1 MLPVDTLK
9 VKICGMRDARNVR
22 EVSSLRPDHLGLIFY
37 EYSPRFAGGP
47 EVDAFEILLAVED
60 GVALTGVF
68 VDSKLSFVVEMVDR
82 WTLDAV
88 QLHGTESPEY
98 LSALGRALP
107 KHVQL
112 VKAFSVDDRFD
123 FAETIK
129 FEHADLFLFDAA
141 GKYKGGNGSTFN
153 HDLLQDYKGNKPFWL
168 SGGIGYAE
176 AEDVLQNTA
185 KWPLLYGLDI
195 NSRIEISPGVKDVA
209 KAAAIIKFIRLFE
222 P

>member
-9 VKICGMRDARNVR
+9 VKICGMQDARNVR
-22 EVSSLRPDHLGLIFY
+22 EISSLRPDHLGLIFY

-47 EVDAFEILLAVED
+47 EVDAFEVLLAVKD
-60 GVALTGVF
+60 GIALTGVF
-68 VDSKLSFVVEMVDR
+68 VNANPTFVSEIVHR

-98 LSALGRALP
+98 LLDLKRALP

-112 VKAFSVDDRFD
+112 IKAFAVDDRFD
-123 FAETIK
+123 FAQTLQ
-129 FEHADLFLFDAA
+129 FEHADLFLFDSA

-153 HDLLQDYKGNKPFWL
+153 HERLKEYPGDKPFWL
-168 SGGIGYAE
+168 GGGIGYAE

-185 KWPLLYGLDI
+185 RWPLLYGLDI
-195 NSRIEISPGVKDVA
+195 NSRIEISPGIKDVA
-209 KAAAIIKFIRLFE
+209 KTAAIIELIRLVK